1 MKSCP
6 LLLLNIHTFL
16 MFEDV
21 KEKKNTTHT
30 QKKKV
35 NYPRKIIPTVLMY
48 IRKIKQNKI
57 YAIPSQKPIEAIK
70 LIDTKFRGFERM

>member
-21 KEKKNTTHT
+21 MKKKNPLHT
-30 QKKKV
+30 KKQV

-70 LIDTKFRGFERM
+70 LIDTKLRGFERM